1 MGTHRHTERAHKLF
15 IQSKENQS
23 ENNYKIPQFNFLVI
37 LSSMLFWIFWL
48 SKWGWRD
55 GEGGTHTSCNAM
67 GMGNEGKS
75 EKNPTRIWIWIFII
89 H

>member
-37 LSSMLFWIFWL
+37 LSSMLF
-48 SKWGWRD
+48 
-55 GEGGTHTSCNAM
+55 
-67 GMGNEGKS
+67 
-75 EKNPTRIWIWIFII
+75 
-89 H
+89 